1 MAPARSTPRRT
12 LQLEL
17 ELEQARHHG
26 RWLSD
31 DEREAL
37 ADQERQHESVLQQQR
52 QQRRKLLIL
61 LGVCVLVPPLW
72 PLALALTLYLLFPLT
87 TSRLAV
93 ATGLSLLVVGGLL
106 AALTAALVVALLM
119 LIF

>member
-1 MAPARSTPRRT
+1 MAPVRSTPRRT
-12 LQLEL
+12 LEL

-37 ADQERQHESVLQQQR
+37 ADRERQQESLQQQQR

-106 AALTAALVVALLM
+106 AALTAALLVALLM